1 MVLVYYRQSRR
12 ALPVRGEDE
21 GSGGDLELYRALE
34 IRAGDVVAFVG
45 AGGKSSAILQ
55 IARELREAEIPV
67 LVAPTTKMS
76 LSEAE
81 RVGSVLVS
89 KGMKEL
95 SAAIAETLI
104 SEGVAFAGS
113 AMLSKRRIGSVEPAW
128 IPALAPGHGVTLVEA
143 DGSRRRPIKGTALHE
158 PLLPEGATLVVV
170 VGGLRALDESV
181 DEEHVHRPEVFSE
194 ITGVGP
200 GHTIDAAA
208 FARALLAGLHNI
220 PENAR
225 RAALL
230 ADVGPGPSM
239 ARASVVARELWR
251 DGVRDVILSS
261 LPKESPGRV
270 WVL

>member
-1 MVLVYYRQSRR
+1 MYYRQSCP

-21 GSGGDLELYRALE
+21 RSGGDLELYRALK
-34 IRAGDVVAFVG
+34 IGAGDIVAFVG

-55 IARELREAEIPV
+55 VARELREAEIPV

-89 KGMKEL
+89 EDMEEL
-95 SAAIAETLI
+95 SAEVTEILT
-104 SEGVAFAGS
+104 SEGVAVAGS
-113 AMLSKRRIGSVEPAW
+113 TMLSKRRIGGVEPAW
-128 IPALAPGHGVTLVEA
+128 VPALVPGHGVTLVEA
-143 DGSRRRPIKGTALHE
+143 DGSRRRPIKGTASHE
-158 PLLPEGATLVVV
+158 PLLPEGATLVVAV
-170 VGGLRALDESV
+170 AGLRALGEPV

-200 GHTIDAAA
+200 GHTIDAPA
-208 FARALLAGLHNI
+208 FARALLAGLRNA

-230 ADVGPGPSM
+230 ADVEPGPSM

-261 LPKESPGRV
+261 LPEESPGRV

>member
-1 MVLVYYRQSRR
+1 MYYRQPCP

-21 GSGGDLELYRALE
+21 RSGGDLELYKALK
-34 IRAGDVVAFVG
+34 IGAGDVVAFVG

-55 IARELREAEIPV
+55 ITRELREAEIPV

-81 RVGSVLVS
+81 KIGP
-89 KGMKEL
+89 
-95 SAAIAETLI
+95 ILI
-104 SEGVAFAGS
+104 SEDREELRTGVAEVLTNKGVLVAGS
-113 AMLSKRRIGSVEPAW
+113 AMLSKRRIGGVEPAG
-128 IPALAPGHGVTLVEA
+128 IPALVPDRGVTLVEA
-143 DGSRRRPIKGTALHE
+143 DGSRQRPIKGTASHE
-158 PLLPEGATLVVV
+158 PLLPEGATLVVAV
-170 VGGLRALDESV
+170 AGLRVLGEPM

-200 GHTIDAAA
+200 GHTIDAPA
-208 FARALLAGLHNI
+208 FARALLAGLRNA

-230 ADVGPGPSM
+230 ADVEPGPSM

-261 LPKESPGRV
+261 LPKDSPGRV